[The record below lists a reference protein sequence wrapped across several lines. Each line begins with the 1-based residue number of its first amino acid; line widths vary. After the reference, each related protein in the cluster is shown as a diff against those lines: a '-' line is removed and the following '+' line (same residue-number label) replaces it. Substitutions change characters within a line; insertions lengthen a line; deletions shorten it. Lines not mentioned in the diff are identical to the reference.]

1 MRYARRSGN
10 TVSPSEDWR
19 GAVVCLAATFF
30 ARFGLDDWRM
40 DICDE
45 RSFGDPERRPKVME

>member
-1 MRYARRSGN
+1 M
-10 TVSPSEDWR
+10 VSPSEGWR

-30 ARFGLDDWRM
+30 ARFELDGWRM

-45 RSFGDPERRPKVME
+45 RSFGDSGRRLKVIDWRL